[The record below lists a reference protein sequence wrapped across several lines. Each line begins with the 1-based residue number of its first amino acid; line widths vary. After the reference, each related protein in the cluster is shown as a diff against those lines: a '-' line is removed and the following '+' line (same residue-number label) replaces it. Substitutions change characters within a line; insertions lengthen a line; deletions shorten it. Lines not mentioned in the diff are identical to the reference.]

1 MRRSIRLLLA
11 SIVLFTSTIAHSQ
24 DQCKVV
30 GWATQNGSVTGGG
43 TATPKVVSTYADL
56 KSALT
61 TASVKVVH
69 VQGTITFPTNGRITI
84 QDQSGKTIIGLP
96 NSKMVSV
103 DMTASGSGIFYIKRC
118 TNFIMRNLTFEG
130 PGAYDTDGN
139 DNLTLDNCQ
148 NFWVDHCDFRDG
160 MDGNFDIKTASDYIS
175 VTWCKFSYLKP
186 PKSGGSGGA
195 NDHRYTNLIGSS
207 DGATGDDGKLR
218 VTFQYCWWGQGC
230 VERMPRVRFGKI
242 HLANN
247 LFNSTVSKSCIRA
260 GYKADLLIES
270 NVFVGVTKPIDLF
283 ENDFKAVTEKNNIF
297 TNTSG
302 NTKGSGTAFTPPYS
316 LTISSAS
323 NVQNLVTNT
332 SCGAGATLDGPTQ
345 CGCGTPPVNQ
355 SPTATINSSAS
366 TVCAGTKITLTAT
379 ANDSDGSISKVDFYN
394 GSTFLGSDNSSPYT
408 YEYTPV
414 SAGTLSLK
422 AVATDNA
429 SATGESSAV
438 TVTVSA
444 LPTANITSATGSFC
458 EGGSVVLTSSSG
470 SSYIWKNESTQ
481 VGTGSTY
488 TAQSAGAYT
497 VEVTN
502 SNGCKATSAI
512 KQISVNPLPTATITV
527 PASSF
532 CEGASVTLTASSGS
546 SYRWLNG
553 STQVGTSS
561 THTTN
566 AAGAYTVEVTNS
578 NGCKAIS
585 AVKQI
590 SVNPLPTATIT
601 VPASSFCEG
610 ASLTLT
616 ASSGSSYRWLNGTTQ
631 VGTGSNYT
639 ANAAGSYTVEI
650 TDANGCKATSQV
662 KQISVNPLPTATI
675 KAPANSFC
683 QGESLILTASPG
695 GTTYQWY
702 EGGSK
707 NGENPLYE
715 AKSAGTYTVE
725 ITDANGCKATSAPAR
740 IDEIPSVVW
749 YLDADNDGQGDAENS
764 LSACTQP
771 AGYVATAGD
780 ECPNDSN
787 KLLPGNCGCNKSE
800 TECVTSTTDAIR
812 TDITV
817 SPLPFDN
824 FTSVRLENKGSIE
837 SVTIISASGAIAEK
851 ITGILSNEIIIGE
864 TLAPGFYSVIV
875 QTETEIISTKIIK
888 K

>member
-11 SIVLFTSTIAHSQ
+11 SIVLFTATIAHSQ

-43 TATPKVVSTYADL
+43 SATPKVVSTYADL

-139 DNLTLDNCQ
+139 DNLTLENCQ

-186 PKSGGSGGA
+186 PKAGGSGGS

-242 HLANN
+242 HLVNN
-247 LFNSTVSKSCIRA
+247 LFNSTVSNSCIRA

-270 NVFVGVTKPIDLF
+270 NVFIGVNKPIDLYQ
-283 ENDFKAVTEKNNIF
+283 NDFKAVTERNNIF

-302 NTKGSGTAFTPPYS
+302 NTKGSGTSFTPPYS
-316 LTISSAS
+316 LTVSAAS
-323 NVQNLVTNT
+323 TVQSLVTNT
-332 SCGAGATLDGPTQ
+332 SCGAGATLEGPTQ

-355 SPTATINSSAS
+355 PPTATLNSSAS
-366 TVCAGTKITLTAT
+366 SVCAGTKITLTAT

-394 GSTFLGSDNSSPYT
+394 GLTLLGSDNSSPYT
-408 YEYTPV
+408 YEYT
-414 SAGTLSLK
+414 SGSTGMLSLK
-422 AVATDNA
+422 AVATDNSNA
-429 SATGESSAV
+429 KGESSV
-438 TVTVSA
+438 ITVTVSA
-444 LPTANITSATGSFC
+444 LPTATITSASSSFC
-458 EGGSVVLTSSSG
+458 EGESVVLTSSSG
-470 SSYIWKNESTQ
+470 SSYTWKNGTTQ

-488 TAQSAGAYT
+488 TAKTAGAYT

-502 SNGCKATSAI
+502 SNGCKATSAV
-512 KQISVNPLPTATITV
+512 KQIYVNALPTAIITA

-532 CEGASVTLTASSGS
+532 CEGASITLTASSGS

-553 STQVGTSS
+553 STQVGTAS
-561 THTTN
+561 TYTSN
-566 AAGAYTVEVTNS
+566 AAGA
-578 NGCKAIS
+578 
-585 AVKQI
+585 
-590 SVNPLPTATIT
+590 
-601 VPASSFCEG
+601 
-610 ASLTLT
+610 
-616 ASSGSSYRWLNGTTQ
+616 
-631 VGTGSNYT
+631 
-639 ANAAGSYTVEI
+639 YTVEI

-662 KQISVNPLPTATI
+662 KQISINALPTAIIT
-675 KAPANSFC
+675 APPSSFC
-683 QGESLILTASPG
+683 EGASLILTASPG
-695 GTTYQWY
+695 GASYQWY
-702 EGGSK
+702 EGQSK
-707 NGENPLYE
+707 KGVNPLYE
-715 AKSAGTYTVE
+715 AKSSGTYTVE
-725 ITDANGCKATSAPAR
+725 ITDANGCKATSVPVQIA
-740 IDEIPSVVW
+740 EVPSAVW
-749 YLDADNDGQGDAENS
+749 YQDTDNDGQGDAENT
-764 LSACTQP
+764 LSACSQP

-780 ECPNDSN
+780 ECPNDPN
-787 KLLPGNCGCNKSE
+787 KFVPGNCGCNKSE
-800 TECVTSTTDAIR
+800 TECVTSTIGTINSG
-812 TDITV
+812 ISV

-824 FTSVRLENKGSIE
+824 FTSISLKNKGNIE

-851 ITGILSNEIIIGE
+851 ISGIHLNEIHIGE

-875 QTETEIISTKIIK
+875 QTETEVISTKIIK

>member
-1 MRRSIRLLLA
+1 MRRSIQLLLA
-11 SIVLFTSTIAHSQ
+11 SIVLLTATIAHSQ

-43 TATPKVVSTYADL
+43 SATPKVVSTYADL

-84 QDQSGKTIIGLP
+84 QDQTGKTIIGLP

-130 PGAYDTDGN
+130 PGAYDADGN
-139 DNLTLDNCQ
+139 DNLTLENCQ

-186 PKSGGSGGA
+186 PKSGGSGGS

-242 HLANN
+242 HLVNN

-270 NVFVGVTKPIDLF
+270 NVFIGVTKPIDLY
-283 ENDFKAVTEKNNIF
+283 ENDFKAVTERNNIF

-316 LTISSAS
+316 LTISAAS

-394 GSTFLGSDNSSPYT
+394 GSTLLGSDNSSPYT
-408 YEYTPV
+408 FDYTPG

-429 SATGESSAV
+429 NATGESSV
-438 TVTVSA
+438 ITVTVSA
-444 LPTANITSATGSFC
+444 LPTAIITSATSSFC
-458 EGGSVVLTSSSG
+458 EGESVVLTSSSG
-470 SSYIWKNESTQ
+470 ASYIWKNGSSQ

-488 TAQSAGAYT
+488 AAKTAGAYT

-502 SNGCKATSAI
+502 SNGCKATSAV
-512 KQISVNPLPTATITV
+512 KQISVNALPTAIITAT
-527 PASSF
+527 ASSF

-553 STQVGTSS
+553 SVQVGTSS
-561 THTTN
+561 TYEANT
-566 AAGAYTVEVTNS
+566 AGAYTVEITDP
-578 NGCKAIS
+578 NGCKATS
-585 AVKQI
+585 QVKQI
-590 SVNPLPTATIT
+590 SVNALPTANIT
-601 VPASSFCEG
+601 APASSFCEG
-610 ASLTLT
+610 ASITLT
-616 ASSGSSYRWLNGTTQ
+616 TNSGSSYRWLNGSTQ
-631 VGTGSNYT
+631 VGTASTYT
-639 ANAAGSYTVEI
+639 ANTAGAYSVEI

-662 KQISVNPLPTATI
+662 KQISVHTLPTAVIT
-675 KAPANSFC
+675 APSSSFC

-695 GTTYQWY
+695 GTSYQWY
-702 EGGSK
+702 EGQSK
-707 NGENPLYE
+707 KGVNPLYE
-715 AKSAGTYTVE
+715 TKSAGIYTVE
-725 ITDANGCKATSAPAR
+725 ITDANGCKATSAPAQ
-740 IDEIPSVVW
+740 INEIPSEVW
-749 YLDADNDGQGDAENS
+749 YQDTDNDGQGDAENS
-764 LSACTQP
+764 LSACAQP
-771 AGYVATAGD
+771 VGYVATAGD
-780 ECPNDSN
+780 ECPNDPD
-787 KLLPGNCGCNKSE
+787 KLVPGNCGCNKSE
-800 TECVTSTTDAIR
+800 TECVTSTTGAIKSGFS
-812 TDITV
+812 V

-824 FTSVRLENKGSIE
+824 FTSISLENKGSIE
-837 SVTIISASGAIAEK
+837 SITIISASGAIAEK
-851 ITGILSNEIIIGE
+851 NYRDS
-864 TLAPGFYSVIV
+864 F
-875 QTETEIISTKIIK
+875 K
-888 K
+888 